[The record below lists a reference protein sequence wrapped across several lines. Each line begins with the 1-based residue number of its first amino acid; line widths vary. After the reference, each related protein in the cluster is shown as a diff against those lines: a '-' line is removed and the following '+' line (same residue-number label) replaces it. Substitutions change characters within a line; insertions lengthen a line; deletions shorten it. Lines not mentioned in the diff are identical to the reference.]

1 VAKKKVDEKMNFDF
15 GEILSSAF
23 KITWKHKILWLF
35 SALPILLS
43 FIIFPFVF
51 VPIFFMDQGS
61 FSDPFFLDSPLFAI
75 LFMVVMIFISLLSY
89 VLYGISSSAVILGS
103 IRADGGAEKFSF
115 RELFND
121 SKPYW
126 WRVLGVLLLIGL
138 GIFAVFA
145 VIFACFTLIGAVTM
159 GLGFICLQPLMLL
172 MYPLMMVIYGI
183 IEVSQVGVVADELS
197 VTDSIRR
204 GWELVRANFWR
215 VMLISLIV
223 YFGISLLSG
232 IIMLPLMSP
241 LFLIPFFME
250 SGTSQ
255 FNPRT
260 MMLFMGGFSLLFIPV
275 MAIVQGFGLTFMKS
289 AYTLVYL
296 RLTKPQDNTPVVLE
310 ENA

>member
-1 VAKKKVDEKMNFDF
+1 MNFDF

-23 KITWKHKILWLF
+23 KITWKHKILWVF
-35 SALPILLS
+35 SALPTLVS
-43 FIIFPFVF
+43 FIIFPLVF

-61 FSDPFFLDSPLFAI
+61 FGDPFFMDSPLYGI
-75 LFMVVMIFISLLSY
+75 LFIGFMIFISLLSY

-103 IRADGGAEKFSF
+103 IRAEGGAEQFVFSG
-115 RELFND
+115 LFND

-126 WRVLGVLLLIGL
+126 WRVMGVLLVIGL
-138 GIFAVFA
+138 GFFVIFA
-145 VIFACFTLIGAVTM
+145 VIFGCFALLGAVTA

-183 IEVSQVGVVADELS
+183 IEVSQVGAVADELS

-204 GWELVRANFWR
+204 GWDLVRANFWR

-223 YFGISLLSG
+223 YFGMSLLSG
-232 IIMLPLMSP
+232 IVMLPLMSP
-241 LFLIPFFME
+241 LFLIPFFMD
-250 SGTSQ
+250 SGMSE

-260 MMLFMGGFSLLFIPV
+260 MMLFMGGFSLIFIPV
-275 MAIVQGFGLTFMKS
+275 MGIVQGITLTFMKS
-289 AYTLVYL
+289 TYTLVYL
-296 RLTKPQDNTPVVLE
+296 RLTKSQDNSPVVLE